1 MSNVQRIEET
11 ALAKSTEFSTEL
23 APTSAAAVA
32 QHEIQS
38 SFIIARQFPRNEQ
51 LAFRRMAEACEFLS
65 FAEKAYYRYKRGS
78 KKDESGRWVDNYVIG
93 PSVYLAREAARLFG
107 NLRVGTEI
115 VRDDEDA
122 RQIRAYALDLE
133 TNARFSADDEFR
145 KLIQRKRDGVTQ
157 WVIPDE
163 RDLRELTNKHAAISE
178 RNCILKLVP
187 KYVVDDLVEKA
198 QDAVRAAVEKNIK
211 GAVEK
216 MQRTFGD
223 IGVKVKDLESKL
235 GHPLSAITADEVT
248 ELRGVYSAIR
258 DGQTTWA
265 EYASPDAKPEREQG
279 SLTLDDL
286 KPADEPNR
294 GHGNE
299 GMVQDAVEVAPDARE
314 SLLAD
319 VQALT
324 EEHNCDGA
332 VLKAYKVK
340 KFSDLTDEQLRA
352 IVAES
357 RDWAK

>member
-1 MSNVQRIEET
+1 MSRATASTET
-11 ALAKSTEFSTEL
+11 ALAKSTEYSTEL

-51 LAFRRMAEACEFLS
+51 LAFRRMADACEFLS
-65 FAEKAYYRYKRGS
+65 FAEKAYYRYPRGK
-78 KKDESGRWVDNYVIG
+78 KKDERGQWVDNYVVG

-115 VRDDEDA
+115 VRDDEEA

-145 KLIQRKRDGVTQ
+145 KLVQRKRDGVTQ
-157 WVIPDE
+157 WVTPDE

-223 IGVKVKDLESKL
+223 IGVKVKDLEAKL

-265 EYASPDAKPEREQG
+265 EYARPDKPEREQG
-279 SLTLDDL
+279 SISLDDL

-299 GMVQDAVEVAPDARE
+299 GMAQEADEVKPDARE

-332 VLKAYKVK
+332 VLKAYKAK
-340 KFSDLTDEQLRA
+340 KFSDLTEDQLRQ

-357 RDWAK
+357 STWQR